1 MARAYQ
7 QSQPADYDRDQGPA
21 EWQSLRNE
29 LVALLDQVEGQVA
42 RSSRDTPA
50 SERVRD
56 IRHQLAEA
64 EPDTTMRHRDAL
76 RSVQRQISRFEE
88 PAPYQAPPPP
98 AAQPVPPNPRDS
110 LQAAINQIRSR
121 QGNAQSQPQPTYTPP
136 PAARA
141 PEPMPT
147 RQPAPQMQQQRVQEL
162 EVIEKLAQ
170 SVTGL
175 SGRLEKL
182 EGEIKAQIKNGGNV
196 KDVADQV
203 AQLANVV
210 ELLAGAVGETG
221 QVKRLE
227 GQIASLGKI
236 MSQGRELDIQTLTR
250 RLDDVA
256 ATVGKLAELQVHFT
270 EKVQNPVESGAF
282 KDGMRSIEESVRNV
296 YDRIDALERQK
307 VLQPQDL
314 DVVTREMARFT
325 SAMQDQGQQPQHL
338 VELVDALNSRISDI
352 ENGDKMLHALRK
364 DLGAL
369 RDAVVVQISP
379 RFDAIDQRLSALS
392 AEVGTRADMA
402 EIGRQ
407 IGMLGDRI
415 GERPI
420 DPGISQLEAQVRQLV
435 ARMDQTGEQLSGL
448 AKLYAEPAAP
458 AQEID
463 YDVMADRVAMR
474 AQDAWRNAPQAAVP
488 EIDYDMMAD
497 RVAMRAAEAWQK
509 WTPPAADASEALN
522 ETIAGLEQRIMG
534 MLQTM
539 PQGRDTE
546 VGNFGGMQ
554 AGINEVNDRLKR
566 LEASL
571 LERSASAPAEM
582 VRKSDIAAIIEDA
595 ETHAPTPPPAPARPR
610 DAMPRSPAAE
620 APLNAPPFPEPE
632 PMVESRPVARKQH
645 HPGLSEDVPLAARHD
660 SKPPAPTPSAAFE
673 PPAAPT
679 PSFGFTE
686 PAPRAGESAPVVATE
701 PVSPASRNTFIE
713 AARRAAQRQQT
724 TAPAIPASAAQSN
737 SLIGRAL
744 SRFQTSGEK
753 ADKPSKATPAKAPR
767 ALAGDKPA
775 RAEYKP
781 EPVVD
786 APSLE
791 PSVMG
796 EAPAAKAVSEKG
808 KPMLSPRMRMI
819 VLIVGF
825 VIVGSMI
832 AKFAIDYMLENTP
845 SEPAAEAPIT
855 TGDIAD
861 EVTPI
866 DGAPMEEIDV
876 ADTTAPATAEPRVI
890 DMDPTSTGAIDPN
903 AAQGFTTSPIQAMP
917 QAFSAATDLANVDPL
932 VPQSPVKVELPPEGI
947 GPIELREAAANG
959 DVRAQFEVAAI
970 FTEGRAV
977 PQDYAAAAIWYERA
991 AAAGFA
997 PAQYRLGS
1005 LYESGNGV
1013 DKNLET
1019 AKLWYERA
1027 AEAGNRMS
1035 MHNLAAIYA
1044 GGQLGKQE
1052 FESAAK
1058 WFEEAANRGMTDSQ
1072 FNLGMLYARGL
1083 GVKQSLEDSFKW
1095 FGIAARSGDADAAK
1109 ARDDIARSLDAETM
1123 TRLTDIIN
1131 NFKPAPIDL
1140 AANFAPIGT
1149 WSKTFDPGETIATRD
1164 IVASV
1169 QKALGK
1175 LGYDVGTPDG
1185 IAGSKTQAAI
1195 KQFELATGMSEVGLI
1210 NPRLLAVLGSQP
1222 V

>member
-7 QSQPADYDRDQGPA
+7 QSQPADDDRGQDTA

-29 LVALLDQVEGQVA
+29 LVALLDQVDGQVA
-42 RSSRDTPA
+42 RSRESSL

-56 IRHQLAEA
+56 LRHQVTAAEQ
-64 EPDTTMRHRDAL
+64 DTTMRHRDAL
-76 RSVQRQISRFEE
+76 RSVQRQLSRFEE
-88 PAPYQAPPPP
+88 PAP
-98 AAQPVPPNPRDS
+98 QPTAPNPRDS
-110 LQAAINQIRSR
+110 LQAAINQIRARQGESR
-121 QGNAQSQPQPTYTPP
+121 QNNAP
-136 PAARA
+136 
-141 PEPMPT
+141 
-147 RQPAPQMQQQRVQEL
+147 QPAPPQQSRVQDL
-162 EVIEKLAQ
+162 AVIERLAS

-175 SGRLEKL
+175 SGRLERL
-182 EGEIKAQIKNGGNV
+182 EGEIRTQIKTGANV

-203 AQLANVV
+203 AQLAHVV

-236 MSQGRELDIQTLTR
+236 MSQGREMDIATLTR

-256 ATVGKLAELQVHFT
+256 GTVGRLAELQVHFT
-270 EKVQNPVESGAF
+270 EKVQNPIESEAF
-282 KDGMRSIEESVRNV
+282 KDGMRTIEESVRNV
-296 YDRIDALERQK
+296 YDRIDTLERHQTLK
-307 VLQPQDL
+307 PADL
-314 DVVTREMARFT
+314 EVVTREMARFT
-325 SAMQDQGQQPQHL
+325 AALQDGGQQPQHL
-338 VELVDALNSRISDI
+338 VELVDALNSRISEI
-352 ENGDKMLHALRK
+352 ENGDRLLNSLRK

-369 RDAVVVQISP
+369 RDAVVVSLAP
-379 RFDAIDQRLSALS
+379 RFDAIDERLDTLS

-407 IGMLGDRI
+407 IGMLSERI
-415 GERPI
+415 GDRPI

-448 AKLYAEPAAP
+448 AKLYSEPTASGP
-458 AQEID
+458 
-463 YDVMADRVAMR
+463 M
-474 AQDAWRNAPQAAVP
+474 P
-488 EIDYDMMAD
+488 EIDYDTMAD
-497 RVAMRAAEAWQK
+497 MVASRAAEAMSRQG
-509 WTPPAADASEALN
+509 PQENGIAN
-522 ETIAGLEQRIMG
+522 TIAGLEQRITT
-534 MLQTM
+534 MLQGM
-539 PQGRDTE
+539 QQQERHDPEIGD
-546 VGNFGGMQ
+546 FGGMQ

-571 LERSASAPAEM
+571 LERSATVPVDTVRTSDIHSIIAEAEATLEAPAP
-582 VRKSDIAAIIEDA
+582 V
-595 ETHAPTPPPAPARPR
+595 APPRPR
-610 DAMPRSPAAE
+610 DVMPRSPAEE

-632 PMVESRPVARKQH
+632 PVAESKPAARKR
-645 HPGLSEDVPLAARHD
+645 HPGLEEDMSLAARHEAPAAPAP
-660 SKPPAPTPSAAFE
+660 SAGFEPPPKPTPSL
-673 PPAAPT
+673 
-679 PSFGFTE
+679 GFYE
-686 PAPRAGESAPVVATE
+686 PAPAAAAEATPAPEPTA
-701 PVSPASRNTFIE
+701 PVSPTSRNTFIE
-713 AARRAAQRQQT
+713 AARRAAQRQT
-724 TAPAIPASAAQSN
+724 TAPTAATAAPAAPSN

-744 SRFQTSGEK
+744 SRFQTNAPKPEK
-753 ADKPSKATPAKAPR
+753 PPR

-775 RAEYKP
+775 RTAFKP
-781 EPVVD
+781 EPVV
-786 APSLE
+786 A
-791 PSVMG
+791 
-796 EAPAAKAVSEKG
+796 EAPASLEAQIKDEAPKAKTDQPGFLARNRRAILLAALLVAVG
-808 KPMLSPRMRMI
+808 LLAANLLVQRMQQQ
-819 VLIVGF
+819 G
-825 VIVGSMI
+825 
-832 AKFAIDYMLENTP
+832 A
-845 SEPAAEAPIT
+845 PAPEAPIT

-861 EVTPI
+861 EDVLPV
-866 DGAPMEEIDV
+866 DAAPMEELDV
-876 ADTTAPATAEPRVI
+876 AAAPAAEEPAPRMI
-890 DMDPTSTGAIDPN
+890 DMDPTATGAIDPA
-903 AAQGFTTSPIQAMP
+903 AAQGFTTTPLQAMP
-917 QAFSAATDLANVDPL
+917 SAFEAATDLASTDPSEVAPL

-947 GPIELREAAANG
+947 GPLDLREAAANG

-970 FTEGRAV
+970 LTEGRAV
-977 PQDYAAAAIWYERA
+977 PQDYKAAAVWYERA

-1005 LYESGNGV
+1005 LYENGNGV
-1013 DKNLET
+1013 EKSLET

-1083 GVKQSLEDSFKW
+1083 GVPQSLEDSFKW
-1095 FGIAARSGDADAAK
+1095 FGIAARSGDADATK

-1123 TRLTDIIN
+1123 TRLTDIVN

-1149 WSKTFDPGETIATRD
+1149 WSKDFDPGETIASRD

-1169 QKALGK
+1169 QKALNK
-1175 LGYDVGTPDG
+1175 LGYDVGAPDG
-1185 IAGSKTQAAI
+1185 IAGAKTQAAI
-1195 KQFELATGMSEVGLI
+1195 KQFELATGMSEIGLI

>member
-1 MARAYQ
+1 
-7 QSQPADYDRDQGPA
+7 
-21 EWQSLRNE
+21 
-29 LVALLDQVEGQVA
+29 
-42 RSSRDTPA
+42 
-50 SERVRD
+50 
-56 IRHQLAEA
+56 
-64 EPDTTMRHRDAL
+64 
-76 RSVQRQISRFEE
+76 
-88 PAPYQAPPPP
+88 
-98 AAQPVPPNPRDS
+98 
-110 LQAAINQIRSR
+110 
-121 QGNAQSQPQPTYTPP
+121 
-136 PAARA
+136 
-141 PEPMPT
+141 
-147 RQPAPQMQQQRVQEL
+147 
-162 EVIEKLAQ
+162 VIERLAQ

-175 SGRLEKL
+175 SGRLERL
-182 EGEIKAQIKNGGNV
+182 EGDIKTQLKSGGSV

-203 AQLANVV
+203 AQLAHVV

-236 MSQGRELDIQTLTR
+236 MSQGREMDISTLTR

-256 ATVGKLAELQVHFT
+256 STVGKLAELQVHFI
-270 EKVQNPVESGAF
+270 EKVENPVESGAF

-307 VLQPQDL
+307 VLTPQDL
-314 DVVTREMARFT
+314 EIVTREMARFT
-325 SAMQDQGQQPQHL
+325 TAMQESGQQPHNL
-338 VELVDALNSRISDI
+338 VELVDALNARISDM
-352 ENGDKMLHALRK
+352 ESGDRILQGLRK

-369 RDAVVVQISP
+369 RDAVVVSITP
-379 RFDAIDQRLSALS
+379 RFDAIDDRLTALS

-448 AKLYAEPAAP
+448 AKLYAEPAP
-458 AQEID
+458 AI
-463 YDVMADRVAMR
+463 AM
-474 AQDAWRNAPQAAVP
+474 P
-488 EIDYDMMAD
+488 EIDYDAMANM
-497 RVAMRAAEAWQK
+497 VASRAAEAFSRQ
-509 WTPPAADASEALN
+509 PQPDGGLS
-522 ETIAGLEQRIMG
+522 ETIAGLEQRITA
-534 MLQTM
+534 MLQSM
-539 PQGRDTE
+539 PQHDPEIGD
-546 VGNFGGMQ
+546 FGGMQ

-571 LERSASAPAEM
+571 LERTVSAPSDM
-582 VRKSDIAAIIEDA
+582 VRTSDIAAIIA
-595 ETHAPTPPPAPARPR
+595 EADTQLPPSPAPRPR
-610 DAMPRSPAAE
+610 DAMPRSPADD
-620 APLNAPPFPEPE
+620 APLNAPAFPDPEPI
-632 PMVESRPVARKQH
+632 VDSKPVARKH
-645 HPGLSEDVPLAARHD
+645 HPGLDEDVPLAARHD
-660 SKPPAPTPSAAFE
+660 SKPPAPTSNAVFE
-673 PPAAPT
+673 PPPAPT
-679 PSFGFTE
+679 PSLGFYEPAQRAATE
-686 PAPRAGESAPVVATE
+686 PAPVAAAE
-701 PVSPASRNTFIE
+701 PVSSASRNTFIE

-724 TAPAIPASAAQSN
+724 ATGAAAPAAQAGQSN

-744 SRFQTSGEK
+744 ARFQTTG
-753 ADKPSKATPAKAPR
+753 DKPTKTDRPINVRPEKAPR
-767 ALAGDKPA
+767 PLAGDKPA
-775 RAEYKP
+775 RTEYQP
-781 EPVVD
+781 EPAVT
-786 APSLE
+786 APSIE
-791 PSVMG
+791 PTVMG
-796 EAPAAKAVSEKG
+796 EGPAEKATSEKG

-832 AKFAIDYMLENTP
+832 AKFAIDYMLENTAP
-845 SEPAAEAPIT
+845 QPAAEAPIT

-861 EVTPI
+861 EMTPI
-866 DGAPMEEIDV
+866 DAAPMEEVDV
-876 ADTTAPATAEPRVI
+876 ADAPPAEPRVI
-890 DMDPTSTGAIDPN
+890 DMDPTATGAINPS
-903 AAQGFTTSPIQAMP
+903 AAQGFTTSPLQAMP
-917 QAFSAATDLANVDPL
+917 SAFEAASDLGNIDKNGVAPL

-947 GPIELREAAANG
+947 GPIELRQAAADG

-970 FTEGRAV
+970 LTEGRAV

-991 AAAGFA
+991 AAAGFV

-1013 DKNLET
+1013 EKNLET

-1058 WFEEAANRGMTDSQ
+1058 WFEEAASRGMTDSQ

-1095 FGIAARSGDADAAK
+1095 FGIAARSGDTDAAK

-1123 TRLTDIIN
+1123 TRLTDFVN

-1149 WSKTFDPGETIATRD
+1149 WSTSFDPGETIATRD

-1195 KQFELATGMSEVGLI
+1195 KQFEQATGMSEVGLI

>member
-1 MARAYQ
+1 MVLGIPSMARAYQ
-7 QSQPADYDRDQGPA
+7 QSQPVDYDQQGPA

-29 LVALLDQVEGQVA
+29 LVALLDQVDGQVS
-42 RSSRDTPA
+42 RSREGSL

-56 IRHQLAEA
+56 LRHQVTAAEQ
-64 EPDTTMRHRDAL
+64 DTTMRHRDAL

-88 PAPYQAPPPP
+88 PAP
-98 AAQPVPPNPRDS
+98 QPMPPNPRDS

-121 QGNAQSQPQPTYTPP
+121 QGEPRQANYAPQPS
-136 PAARA
+136 
-141 PEPMPT
+141 
-147 RQPAPQMQQQRVQEL
+147 PAPQQRVQDL
-162 EVIEKLAQ
+162 AVIEKLAS

-175 SGRLEKL
+175 SGRLERL
-182 EGEIKAQIKNGGNV
+182 EGEIRTQIKTGANV

-203 AQLANVV
+203 AQLAHVV

-236 MSQGRELDIQTLTR
+236 MSQGREMDISTLTR

-256 ATVGKLAELQVHFT
+256 ATVTKLAELQVHFT
-270 EKVQNPVESGAF
+270 EKVQNPIETEAF
-282 KDGMRSIEESVRNV
+282 KDGMRTIEESVRNV
-296 YDRIDALERQK
+296 YDRIDALERQET
-307 VLQPQDL
+307 LRPSDL
-314 DVVTREMARFT
+314 EVVTQEMARFT
-325 SAMQDQGQQPQHL
+325 AALQEGTPQPQNL
-338 VELVDALNSRISDI
+338 VELVDALNTRISDI
-352 ENGDKMLHALRK
+352 ESGDRLLHALRK
-364 DLGAL
+364 DLGTL
-369 RDAVVVQISP
+369 RDAVVVSLTP
-379 RFDAIDQRLSALS
+379 RFDSIDQKLSALS

-448 AKLYAEPAAP
+448 AKLYSEPAP
-458 AQEID
+458 AVAMPEID
-463 YDVMADRVAMR
+463 YDVMADMVA
-474 AQDAWRNAPQAAVP
+474 A
-488 EIDYDMMAD
+488 
-497 RVAMRAAEAWQK
+497 RAAAAWSQQPQQD
-509 WTPPAADASEALN
+509 TGLT
-522 ETIAGLEQRIMG
+522 ETIAGLEQRITA
-534 MLQTM
+534 MLQGM
-539 PQGRDTE
+539 QPHDAE
-546 VGNFGGMQ
+546 VGDFGGMQ

-571 LERSASAPAEM
+571 LDRSFAPPADA
-582 VRKSDIAAIIEDA
+582 VRTSDIAAIIADSEA
-595 ETHAPTPPPAPARPR
+595 QLTPPPAYRPR
-610 DAMPRSPAAE
+610 DVMPRSPADE
-620 APLNAPPFPEPE
+620 APLNAPPFPEPVAAIE
-632 PMVESRPVARKQH
+632 STPMPRKR
-645 HPGLSEDVPLAARHD
+645 HPGLEEDVPLAARHE
-660 SKPPAPTPSAAFE
+660 AR
-673 PPAAPT
+673 PAAPT
-679 PSFGFTE
+679 PSAGFE
-686 PAPRAGESAPVVATE
+686 PPPAPTSSLGFYEPVPVSAEPMAPAVAPAPAAE
-701 PVSPASRNTFIE
+701 PVSSSSRNTFIE

-724 TAPAIPASAAQSN
+724 TPGATPAPAPAGQSN

-744 SRFQTSGEK
+744 SRFQSTG
-753 ADKPSKATPAKAPR
+753 DKPAPKAEKPAKPAKPEKAPR

-775 RAEYKP
+775 RTEYKP
-781 EPVVD
+781 EPVVE
-786 APSLE
+786 ASPSLE
-791 PSVMG
+791 AQVKS
-796 EAPAAKAVSEKG
+796 EAPAKAAKPEKG
-808 KPMLSPRMRMI
+808 QPMLSPRMRMI
-819 VLIVGF
+819 VLAVGF

-832 AKFAIDYMLENTP
+832 AKFAIDYMLAEDP
-845 SEPAAEAPIT
+845 QPAAAAPIT
-855 TGDIAD
+855 TGDITD

-866 DGAPMEEIDV
+866 DGLPMEQLDV
-876 ADTTAPATAEPRVI
+876 AAAPTTAGPRVI
-890 DMDPTSTGAIDPN
+890 DMDATTTGAIDPA
-903 AAQGFTTSPIQAMP
+903 AAQGFTTTPLQAMP
-917 QAFSAATDLANVDPL
+917 SAFEAATDLANASPAEVAPL
-932 VPQSPVKVELPPEGI
+932 VTKSPVKVEVPPEGI
-947 GPIELREAAANG
+947 GPVELREAAANG

-970 FTEGRAV
+970 LTEGRAV
-977 PQDYAAAAIWYERA
+977 PQDYAAAAVWYERA

-1005 LYESGNGV
+1005 LYENGNGV
-1013 DKNLET
+1013 DKNLES

-1044 GGQLGKQE
+1044 GGALGKQE

-1058 WFEEAANRGMTDSQ
+1058 WFEEAASRGLTDSQ

-1083 GVKQSLEDSFKW
+1083 GVPQSLEDSFKW
-1095 FGIAARSGDADAAK
+1095 FGIAAKSGDADAAK

-1123 TRLTDIIN
+1123 ARLTDLVN
-1131 NFKPAPIDL
+1131 NFQPTTIDL

-1149 WSKTFDPGETIATRD
+1149 WSKTFDPGETIAARD

-1169 QKALGK
+1169 QKALVK

-1185 IAGSKTQAAI
+1185 IAGAKTAAAI
-1195 KQFELATGMSEVGLI
+1195 KQFEQATGMSEVGLI

>member
-1 MARAYQ
+1 MARAYP
-7 QSQPADYDRDQGPA
+7 QSQPTDYDRDQGPA

-29 LVALLDQVEGQVA
+29 LVALLDQVDGQVA
-42 RSSRDTPA
+42 RSRDPSL

-56 IRHQLAEA
+56 LRHQVTEA
-64 EPDTTMRHRDAL
+64 ESDPTMRHRDAL

-88 PAPYQAPPPP
+88 PAPQPMP
-98 AAQPVPPNPRDS
+98 ANPRDS

-121 QGNAQSQPQPTYTPP
+121 QGESRQQNYAPP
-136 PAARA
+136 PQ
-141 PEPMPT
+141 
-147 RQPAPQMQQQRVQEL
+147 QPAPQHQQQRVQEL
-162 EVIEKLAQ
+162 AVIERLAQ

-175 SGRLEKL
+175 SGRLERL
-182 EGEIKAQIKNGGNV
+182 EGEIKTQLKSGGNV

-203 AQLANVV
+203 AQLAHVV

-236 MSQGRELDIQTLTR
+236 MSQGREMDLSTLTR

-270 EKVQNPVESGAF
+270 DKVQTPVGVDIF
-282 KDGMRSIEESVRNV
+282 RDGMQAIEDSVRAV
-296 YDRIDALERQK
+296 YDRIDTLERHETLK
-307 VLQPQDL
+307 PSDL
-314 DVVTREMARFT
+314 DVITQEMARFT
-325 SAMQDQGQQPQHL
+325 AAMQDTGSHPQNL

-352 ENGDKMLHALRK
+352 ESGDRLLHSLRK

-369 RDAVVVQISP
+369 RDAVVVTISP
-379 RFDAIDQRLSALS
+379 RFDAIDERLSALS

-448 AKLYAEPAAP
+448 AKLYAEPA
-458 AQEID
+458 
-463 YDVMADRVAMR
+463 
-474 AQDAWRNAPQAAVP
+474 PQMQMP
-488 EIDYDMMAD
+488 EIDYDAMAD
-497 RVAMRAAEAWQK
+497 IVASRAAEVWSRQ
-509 WTPPAADASEALN
+509 PQQDSGLAD
-522 ETIAGLEQRIMG
+522 TIAGLEQRITT
-534 MLQTM
+534 MLQGM
-539 PQGRDTE
+539 QQHDPE
-546 VGNFGGMQ
+546 VGDFGGMQ
-554 AGINEVNDRLKR
+554 AGINEVNERLRR

-571 LERSASAPAEM
+571 LDRTASAAPDM
-582 VRKSDIAAIIEDA
+582 VRTSDIAAIIA
-595 ETHAPTPPPAPARPR
+595 EADTQLPPVAAPRPR
-610 DAMPRSPAAE
+610 DIMPRSPVE
-620 APLNAPPFPEPE
+620 DAPLNAPSFPDPV
-632 PMVESRPVARKQH
+632 PVVETKPIARKR
-645 HPGLSEDVPLAARHD
+645 HPGLDEDVPLAARHD
-660 SKPPAPTPSAAFE
+660 SKPPAPTPSGVFE
-673 PPAAPT
+673 PPPPPT
-679 PSFGFTE
+679 PSLGFYE
-686 PAPRAGESAPVVATE
+686 PGVKAVDAAPKAAAAPEVDQAAPV
-701 PVSPASRNTFIE
+701 SSASRNTFIE
-713 AARRAAQRQQT
+713 AARRAAQRQQPAT
-724 TAPAIPASAAQSN
+724 AAATAAPAGQST

-744 SRFQTSGEK
+744 SRFQTTG
-753 ADKPSKATPAKAPR
+753 DKPAKAEKPIKAKPEKAPR
-767 ALAGDKPA
+767 PLAGDKPA
-775 RAEYKP
+775 RTAYKP
-781 EPVVD
+781 EPVV
-786 APSLE
+786 ASASIE
-791 PSVMG
+791 PTAAG
-796 EAPAAKAVSEKG
+796 EAPVSKTASDKG

-819 VLIVGF
+819 VLVVGF

-832 AKFAIDYMLENTP
+832 AKFAIDYMLENDP
-845 SEPAAEAPIT
+845 PPAAEAPIT

-861 EVTPI
+861 ELLLT
-866 DGAPMEEIDV
+866 DGLPMEELDV
-876 ADTTAPATAEPRVI
+876 AADNSPGPRI
-890 DMDPTSTGAIDPN
+890 IDPTATGAIDPA
-903 AAQGFTTSPIQAMP
+903 AAQGFTTSPLQAMP
-917 QAFSAATDLANVDPL
+917 SAFTAATDLAASDPNGVAPL
-932 VPQSPVKVELPPEGI
+932 ASPVKVELPAEGI
-947 GPIELREAAANG
+947 GPLDLREAAANG

-970 FTEGRAV
+970 LTEGRAV
-977 PQDYAAAAIWYERA
+977 PQDYKGAAIWYERA

-1005 LYESGNGV
+1005 LYENGNGV
-1013 DKNLET
+1013 AKNLET

-1058 WFEEAANRGMTDSQ
+1058 WFEEAASRGMTDSQ

-1083 GVKQSLEDSFKW
+1083 GVPQSLEDSFKW

-1123 TRLTDIIN
+1123 TRLTDIVN
-1131 NFKPAPIDL
+1131 NFRPAPIEL

-1149 WSKTFDPGETIATRD
+1149 WSTTFDPGETIAARD

-1169 QKALGK
+1169 QKALVK
-1175 LGYDVGTPDG
+1175 LGYDIGTPDG
-1185 IAGSKTQAAI
+1185 IAGAKTQAAI
-1195 KQFELATGMSEVGLI
+1195 KQFEQATGMSEVGLI

>member
-7 QSQPADYDRDQGPA
+7 QSQPTDYDRDQGTA

-29 LVALLDQVEGQVA
+29 LVALLDQVDGQVS
-42 RSSRDTPA
+42 RSSRETSL

-56 IRHQLAEA
+56 LRHQVAES
-64 EPDTTMRHRDAL
+64 EQDTTMRHRDAL

-88 PAPYQAPPPP
+88 PAP
-98 AAQPVPPNPRDS
+98 QPLPPNPRDS
-110 LQAAINQIRSR
+110 LQAAINQIRSSQGAPR
-121 QGNAQSQPQPTYTPP
+121 QQNYAPP
-136 PAARA
+136 
-141 PEPMPT
+141 
-147 RQPAPQMQQQRVQEL
+147 QPAPAPQVQQQRVQEL
-162 EVIEKLAQ
+162 AVIEKLAQ

-182 EGEIKAQIKNGGNV
+182 EGEIKTQLKSGGNV

-203 AQLANVV
+203 AQLAHVV

-236 MSQGRELDIQTLTR
+236 MSQGREMDVQTLTR

-256 ATVGKLAELQVHFT
+256 STVGKLAELQVHFT
-270 EKVQNPVESGAF
+270 EKVQNPIEIGAF

-307 VLQPQDL
+307 VLTPADL
-314 DVVTREMARFT
+314 DGVTHELARFT
-325 SAMQDQGQQPQHL
+325 AAMADQSQQPQNL
-338 VELVDALNSRISDI
+338 VELVDALNARISDM
-352 ENGDKMLHALRK
+352 ESGDRILHALRK

-369 RDAVVVQISP
+369 RDAVVVSITP
-379 RFDAIDQRLSALS
+379 RFDAIDQRLTTLS

-448 AKLYAEPAAP
+448 AKLYAEPAP
-458 AQEID
+458 AMQ
-463 YDVMADRVAMR
+463 M
-474 AQDAWRNAPQAAVP
+474 P
-488 EIDYDMMAD
+488 EIDYDAMAD
-497 RVAMRAAEAWQK
+497 MVASRAAEAWSRQ
-509 WTPPAADASEALN
+509 PQPQQDNGLN
-522 ETIAGLEQRIMG
+522 ETIAGLEQRIAA
-534 MLQTM
+534 MLQNM
-539 PQGRDTE
+539 PQHAHE
-546 VGNFGGMQ
+546 VGDFGGMQ

-571 LERSASAPAEM
+571 LERTSSAPAEM
-582 VRKSDIAAIIEDA
+582 VRKSDIAAIIDEA
-595 ETHAPTPPPAPARPR
+595 ETYTPAPAPVRPR
-610 DAMPRSPAAE
+610 DVMPRSPAAD
-620 APLNAPPFPEPE
+620 APLNAPPFPDPE
-632 PMVESRPVARKQH
+632 PIVESRPVARKH
-645 HPGLSEDVPLAARHD
+645 HPGLDEDVPLAARHE
-660 SKPPAPTPSAAFE
+660 SKPAAPTPSAAFE
-673 PPAAPT
+673 PPPPPT
-679 PSFGFTE
+679 PSLGFYE
-686 PAPRAGESAPVVATE
+686 PAARASDSAPAPVAAPAAE

-724 TAPAIPASAAQSN
+724 ASPAAASPAPAGQQSN

-744 SRFQTSGEK
+744 ARFQTTGEK
-753 ADKPSKATPAKAPR
+753 VEKAPKAEKPVKAKPEKAPR

-775 RAEYKP
+775 RTGYQP
-781 EPVVD
+781 EPVVA
-786 APSLE
+786 APSIE
-791 PSVMG
+791 PTVMG
-796 EAPAAKAVSEKG
+796 EAPSAKAKSETG
-808 KPMLSPRMRMI
+808 KAMLSPRMRMV

-832 AKFAIDYMLENTP
+832 AKFAIDYMLHNMP

-876 ADTTAPATAEPRVI
+876 ADAPAPAAPRQI
-890 DMDPTSTGAIDPN
+890 NMDPTSTGAINPG
-903 AAQGFTTSPIQAMP
+903 AAQGFTTSPLQAMP
-917 QAFSAATDLANVDPL
+917 DAFQAANDLANVDPNGVAPL
-932 VPQSPVKVELPPEGI
+932 APQSPIKVELPAEGI

-970 FTEGRAV
+970 LTEGRAV

-1005 LYESGNGV
+1005 LYENGNGV

-1095 FGIAARSGDADAAK
+1095 FGIAAKSGDADATK

-1123 TRLTDIIN
+1123 TRLTDIVN
-1131 NFKPAPIDL
+1131 NFKPQPIDL

-1149 WSKTFDPGETIATRD
+1149 WSKTFDPGETIAARD